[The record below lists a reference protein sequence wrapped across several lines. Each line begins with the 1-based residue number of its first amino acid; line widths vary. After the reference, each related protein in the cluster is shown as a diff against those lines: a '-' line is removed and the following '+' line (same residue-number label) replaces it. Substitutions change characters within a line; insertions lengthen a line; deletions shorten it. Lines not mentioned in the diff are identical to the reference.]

1 MSPKDVV
8 GLKVNPVAG
17 RLLTT
22 SRAVTKSVIK
32 QLEEAGVPRGNIVI
46 WDRREMQLHE
56 TGYTCENYPGIKIAG
71 TECMDENGGFYDKDG
86 KLSSESRIDKEHFVI
101 KEMIRLL
108 FSITDI

>member
-22 SRAVTKSVIK
+22 SHAVTKSVIK
-32 QLEEAGVPRGNIVI
+32 QLEEAGIPRANIVI

-56 TGYTCENYPGIKIAG
+56 TGYTSENYPG
-71 TECMDENGGFYDKDG
+71 DKDYRVPNAWMRMG
-86 KLSSESRIDKEHFVI
+86 ASTTKMANCTARAV
-101 KEMIRLL
+101 
-108 FSITDI
+108 